1 MVSRYTAVPDA
12 EPIEE
17 LIPIV
22 LLVKFIFPAN
32 VTALER
38 AAIIECN

>member
-1 MVSRYTAVPDA
+1 MVCRNTAVPDD

-22 LLVKFIFPAN
+22 LLVKFTFSVN
-32 VTALER
+32 VTTLES
-38 AAIIECN
+38 AAIIV